1 MGAPR
6 TAAGALYGD
15 LYVIE
20 RDGAGVPITRNVT
33 YTDAETNQPVTV
45 ACVQPLAESCALL
58 PLWGECNATNSYPPG
73 VLVPVVAC
81 SFNPEL
87 NDPCAV
93 YANPDG
99 VTDQFT
105 ELIQEV
111 KFGRESVSRA
121 PATVMDKSYAE
132 ALNLHQLARPP
143 MCDGYAI
150 KLDPSGRLSLC
161 LASETVPVT
170 WVWKTIDAPLE
181 NLGLYRAVMT
191 NGCFGNGHRG
201 EGRRGGRARRGYDR
215 SGPDRD
221 LLPQRLRISA
231 TWSAATRLLHRVP
244 DTLQARLTRRSRAR
258 WTPDPVGGAAD
269 TPCGWELAITPDRTA
284 STYKPGDEVTGADML
299 SAAAYLAAGAD
310 KTSPITLDEVVNL
323 NNYLGV
329 NLWTYSTVRKVKTLT
344 IKYFTFKDAAED
356 EWLVHLRPGNG
367 RVQAGIV
374 DPSSDSGLRLSP
386 RLAWRTRST
395 CSHERLPARVST

>member
-1 MGAPR
+1 MRRNSRTWAGLITVALVLGAGGLASAQGQGGGGGGGGSAT

-20 RDGAGVPITRNVT
+20 RDGAGVPITRPVT

-45 ACVQPLAESCALL
+45 NCVQPLAESCALL
-58 PLWGECNATNSYPPG
+58 PLWGECSATNSYPPG
-73 VLVPVVAC
+73 VLVPGVAC

-132 ALNLHQLARPP
+132 ALNGINSAAAN
-143 MCDGYAI
+143 CDGYAI

-161 LASETVPVT
+161 LATETVPVT

-191 NGCFGNGHRG
+191 NGCFGKVTEEKVG
-201 EGRRGGRARRGYDR
+201 EEGV
-215 SGPDRD
+215 
-221 LLPQRLRISA
+221 
-231 TWSAATRLLHRVP
+231 RV
-244 DTLQARLTRRSRAR
+244 
-258 WTPDPVGGAAD
+258 
-269 TPCGWELAITPDRTA
+269 
-284 STYKPGDEVTGADML
+284 
-299 SAAAYLAAGAD
+299 
-310 KTSPITLDEVVNL
+310 VVRP
-323 NNYLGV
+323 
-329 NLWTYSTVRKVKTLT
+329 LWT
-344 IKYFTFKDAAED
+344 
-356 EWLVHLRPGNG
+356 RPGSSTSK
-367 RVQAGIV
+367 VAGLDHLV
-374 DPSSDSGLRLSP
+374 
-386 RLAWRTRST
+386 
-395 CSHERLPARVST
+395 CSYPV